1 MGIRPRYYSDNQ
13 EDALIM
19 TTEPLGSPAMI
30 DRVARL
36 RVALDAFPAPSLE
49 PDTTPAGGQ
58 VAPSEPNQAPAGEG
72 AA

>member
-1 MGIRPRYYSDNQ
+1 MGIRPRYYSDDQ

-19 TTEPLGSPAMI
+19 TTDPLTSPAMV

-36 RVALDAFPAPSLE
+36 RVALDAFPAPSLD
-49 PDTTPAGGQ
+49 PDPLPAGQ
-58 VAPSEPNQAPAGEG
+58 VAPNEPNPAPAGEG